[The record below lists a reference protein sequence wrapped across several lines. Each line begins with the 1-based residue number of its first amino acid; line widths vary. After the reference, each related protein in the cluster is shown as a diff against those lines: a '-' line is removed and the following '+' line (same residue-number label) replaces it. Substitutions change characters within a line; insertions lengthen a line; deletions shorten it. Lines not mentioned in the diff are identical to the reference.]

1 MRKSTTH
8 PPRNIKRHPPT
19 YIEIDL
25 TDDVSTPTRPHPH
38 TPTPPPTPY
47 VATTSKTSSA
57 PIAAPVPRTSAHP
70 PLFPNPTVLDEVLE
84 DYLRRADK
92 MGWSPYELVDH
103 EKVKDLARPDRL
115 SETQLQAVQTV
126 LYVEDHLP
134 GYLSEYLKSLTHP
147 DVPDDQYIVNRKA
160 LHYVFRWVGEEDRHA
175 HVLEMYLKQTGL
187 VTAAQLDADMLR
199 ERKTAYIFPYEH
211 QVLEGFV
218 YLALQEKATHLYYRA
233 LAKALDEPLLK
244 AILTKMGADEAS
256 HGAFFYDLLI
266 KCHKGDL
273 DALARKVSAVSQD
286 FKMPVQSNLTNYR
299 RQLLSL
305 MRAAPTYKHAD
316 VFTDMMNAIERA
328 AQKFSRESL
337 TLISPDLGP
346 FDRE

>member
-1 MRKSTTH
+1 MNRATTD
-8 PPRNIKRHPPT
+8 PAPAAKPAHPPT
-19 YIEIDL
+19 YIEIECGDA
-25 TDDVSTPTRPHPH
+25 SPFPHS
-38 TPTPPPTPY
+38 PTPASTN
-47 VATTSKTSSA
+47 KNL
-57 PIAAPVPRTSAHP
+57 
-70 PLFPNPTVLDEVLE
+70 PLFPNPTVLDEVLY

-92 MGWSPYELVDH
+92 MGWSPYDLVDQ
-103 EKVKDLARPDRL
+103 ENVKNLARPERL

-134 GYLSEYLKSLTHP
+134 GYLSEYLQGLTHP
-147 DVPDDQYIVNRKA
+147 DVPDEQYIVNRKA
-160 LHYVFRWVGEEDRHA
+160 LHYVFRWVGDEDRHA
-175 HVLEMYLKQTGL
+175 HVLEMYLKKTGL
-187 VTAAQLDADMLR
+187 VTPAQLDADMLR
-199 ERKTAYIFPYEH
+199 ERKTAYIFPYQH

-273 DALARKVSAVSQD
+273 DALARKVSAVSED

-305 MRAAPTYKHAD
+305 MRSAPSYKHAD

-328 AQKFSRESL
+328 GQKYSRESL
-337 TLISPDLGP
+337 NLISPELGP
-346 FDRE
+346 FDK